1 MTKAVVNYSD
11 KELIE
16 TLKAAHVSSQVIQYL
31 YRTYFSFLSSYIRQ
45 NQGSGQ
51 DAEDIFQEVI
61 VAFIEIVK
69 ADKFRGES
77 SIKTFLYT
85 LNKFTWLN
93 ELKKRSRTLMRDTAY
108 YE

>member
-1 MTKAVVNYSD
+1 MTKASVNYSD

-16 TLKAAHVSSQVIQYL
+16 TLKQQQVSTQVFKYL
-31 YRTYFSFLSSYIRQ
+31 YRTYFNFLSGYIKQ
-45 NQGSGQ
+45 NQGNDQ

-61 VAFIEIVK
+61 VAFIEVVK
-69 ADKFRGES
+69 AEKFRGES

-93 ELKKRSRTLMRDTAY
+93 ELKKRNRAMLRDTTFY
-108 YE
+108 